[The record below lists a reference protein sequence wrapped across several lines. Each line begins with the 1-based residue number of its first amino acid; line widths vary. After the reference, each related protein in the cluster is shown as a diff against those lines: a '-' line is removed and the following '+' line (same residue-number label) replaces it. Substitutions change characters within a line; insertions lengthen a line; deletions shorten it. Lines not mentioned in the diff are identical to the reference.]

1 MRIKGFD
8 KDLCC
13 RGMQYEIGKEYRT
26 EAEHITVDD
35 MCSYKVL
42 HYCDSLQKVHT
53 YYDCYDETN
62 RFCEIDVLGEEVTD
76 GRKFGSNHIKIVREI
91 TGDELLRMKGL
102 ERGNAGLFNSG
113 EINSGYGNSGSINS
127 GSLNSGDRNSGYGN
141 SGHRNSGH
149 LNIGNSN
156 SGDRNSG
163 DLNSGYKNSGNLN
176 SGYLNSGDLNSGYK
190 NSGNQN
196 SGYLNSGDRN
206 SGDLNSGYRNSGVFC
221 NKKKEDTVCFFN
233 KDSNM
238 TWDEWYRHNVYNISL
253 DLKITE
259 WVNFEDM
266 TDEEKKGNPKAYV
279 CGGYLK
285 VYQYKEAWANLW
297 KTLDEE
303 QKNAFKTLPNYDPVI
318 FEDITGIK
326 FY

>member
-1 MRIKGFD
+1 MKATFIYTEKFD
-8 KDLCC
+8 TNRKLANRALKAMSQICDADNGTIHNPYELASSVMKDGRTLI
-13 RGMQYEIGKEYRT
+13 QTIYEDGKVMYNDGWYIVE
-26 EAEHITVDD
+26 VDD
-35 MCSYKVL
+35 FQMYVAL
-42 HYCDSLQKVHT
+42 
-53 YYDCYDETN
+53 
-62 RFCEIDVLGEEVTD
+62 
-76 GRKFGSNHIKIVREI
+76 
-91 TGDELLRMKGL
+91 TG
-102 ERGNAGLFNSG
+102 
-113 EINSGYGNSGSINS
+113 
-127 GSLNSGDRNSGYGN
+127 
-141 SGHRNSGH
+141 
-149 LNIGNSN
+149 
-156 SGDRNSG
+156 
-163 DLNSGYKNSGNLN
+163 
-176 SGYLNSGDLNSGYK
+176 
-190 NSGNQN
+190 
-196 SGYLNSGDRN
+196 
-206 SGDLNSGYRNSGVFC
+206 